1 MKCIGTVGVVLY
13 GSATLKA
20 AVMATISEAD
30 IVKTSTLY
38 RVKPRKQV
46 SGLKLNFSDNYCY
59 RQFFMSTKLGA
70 GYRSSEKRWRNEQ
83 VVAPTPHTLL
93 INPPPLYPIHLS
105 KTNILPPLTI
115 IIYIIYNSSSPL
127 LQILTIYKFI
137 FIYLDN
143 SVEI

>member
-1 MKCIGTVGVVLY
+1 MVWC

-20 AVMATISEAD
+20 AVMATISETD

-59 RQFFMSTKLGA
+59 QKFFMSTKVGA

-83 VVAPTPHTLL
+83 VVAPPSHTLL
-93 INPPPLYPIHLS
+93 IPTLPFTLTKNNQLS
-105 KTNILPPLTI
+105 PLTI
-115 IIYIIYNSSSPL
+115 IIYIIYNISSPL